1 MRYAKKDAEMNDT
14 IMTAIDIFDGNIN
27 VSLL

>member
-14 IMTAIDIFDGNIN
+14 IMTAIDVFDGNIN
-27 VSLL
+27 VSIL